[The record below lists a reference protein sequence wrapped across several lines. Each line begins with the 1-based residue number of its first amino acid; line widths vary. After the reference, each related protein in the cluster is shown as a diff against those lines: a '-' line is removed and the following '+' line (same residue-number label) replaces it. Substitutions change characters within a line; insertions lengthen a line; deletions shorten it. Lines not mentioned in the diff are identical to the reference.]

1 MKNDIEI
8 LRCLLQLN
16 IPWQNELTES
26 NDLKKKE
33 IIKNGLLVIDK
44 IIKDSDLKH
53 EEIDILNDA
62 LINKHE
68 KMEKVGNKYYYSDS
82 GIRNKT
88 NIILKNCLNRQI
100 KCSYKGDINQISLF
114 IVGNIYKYI
123 QLKYI

>member
-26 NDLKKKE
+26 NNPEKKE

-44 IIKDSDLKH
+44 IIKNSDLKH

-82 GIRNKT
+82 GIRNRI
-88 NIILKNCLNRQI
+88 NIILK
-100 KCSYKGDINQISLF
+100 KLF
-114 IVGNIYKYI
+114 EQTNKM
-123 QLKYI
+123 

>member
-26 NDLKKKE
+26 NNPEKKE
-33 IIKNGLLVIDK
+33 IIKN
-44 IIKDSDLKH
+44 SDLKH

-82 GIRNKT
+82 GIRNRI
-88 NIILKNCLNRQI
+88 NIILK
-100 KCSYKGDINQISLF
+100 KLF
-114 IVGNIYKYI
+114 EQTNKM
-123 QLKYI
+123 

>member
-88 NIILKNCLNRQI
+88 NIILK
-100 KCSYKGDINQISLF
+100 KLF
-114 IVGNIYKYI
+114 EQTNKM
-123 QLKYI
+123 QL

>member
-68 KMEKVGNKYYYSDS
+68 KMEKVDNKYYYSDS

-88 NIILKNCLNRQI
+88 NIILKKLIEQTN
-100 KCSYKGDINQISLF
+100 KM
-114 IVGNIYKYI
+114 
-123 QLKYI
+123 QL

>member
-16 IPWQNELTES
+16 IHWQNELTES
-26 NDLKKKE
+26 NNPEKKE

-44 IIKDSDLKH
+44 IIKNSDLKH

-82 GIRNKT
+82 GIRNRI
-88 NIILKNCLNRQI
+88 NIILK
-100 KCSYKGDINQISLF
+100 KLF
-114 IVGNIYKYI
+114 EQTNKM
-123 QLKYI
+123 

>member
-16 IPWQNELTES
+16 ILWQNELTES

-88 NIILKNCLNRQI
+88 NIILK
-100 KCSYKGDINQISLF
+100 KLF
-114 IVGNIYKYI
+114 EQTNKM
-123 QLKYI
+123 

>member
-16 IPWQNELTES
+16 ILWQNELTES

-53 EEIDILNDA
+53 EEIAILNDT

-88 NIILKNCLNRQI
+88 NIILK
-100 KCSYKGDINQISLF
+100 KLF
-114 IVGNIYKYI
+114 EQTNKM
-123 QLKYI
+123 

>member
-68 KMEKVGNKYYYSDS
+68 KWKKWVINIIIVIVGL
-82 GIRNKT
+82 GIR
-88 NIILKNCLNRQI
+88 L
-100 KCSYKGDINQISLF
+100 ISF
-114 IVGNIYKYI
+114 
-123 QLKYI
+123 

>member
-68 KMEKVGNKYYYSDS
+68 KMEKVAVRITLCGGSVPGQRSAGFRRRSGAGERAGAGNA
-82 GIRNKT
+82 
-88 NIILKNCLNRQI
+88 
-100 KCSYKGDINQISLF
+100 
-114 IVGNIYKYI
+114 
-123 QLKYI
+123 

>member
-8 LRCLLQLN
+8 LRCLLQFN

-26 NDLKKKE
+26 NNPEKKE

-44 IIKDSDLKH
+44 IIKNSDLKH
-53 EEIDILNDA
+53 EEINILNDA

-82 GIRNKT
+82 GIRNKI
-88 NIILKNCLNRQI
+88 NIILK
-100 KCSYKGDINQISLF
+100 KLF
-114 IVGNIYKYI
+114 EQTNKM
-123 QLKYI
+123 

>member
-68 KMEKVGNKYYYSDS
+68 KMEKVEKVGNKYYYSDS

-88 NIILKNCLNRQI
+88 NIILK
-100 KCSYKGDINQISLF
+100 KLF
-114 IVGNIYKYI
+114 EQTNKM
-123 QLKYI
+123 